1 MDIVSALIEEN
12 INKAREINTILESNE
27 EQLQHIEKDT
37 INIKQNNY
45 YANRVLDYFNS
56 WYTYLKPKFFK
67 EEKTVNMSIPNI
79 TITDTDIKNLDNM
92 EELKELT
99 NKITCM
105 LDQQNESLSVLTED
119 IDTNNLRIQRNQNK
133 IKQLL

>member
-67 EEKTVNMSIPNI
+67 EEKIVNMSIPNI
-79 TITDTDIKNLDNM
+79 TITDSDIKHLDNM

>member
-1 MDIVSALIEEN
+1 MDIVSALIEDN

-56 WYTYLKPKFFK
+56 WYTYLKPKLFK
-67 EEKTVNMSIPNI
+67 EEKIVNMSIPNI

-105 LDQQNESLSVLTED
+105 LDQQNDSLSVLTED
-119 IDTNNLRIQRNQNK
+119 IDTNNLRIQRNKNK

>member
-1 MDIVSALIEEN
+1 MDGYEA
-12 INKAREINTILESNE
+12 
-27 EQLQHIEKDT
+27 QLQHIEKDT

-67 EEKTVNMSIPNI
+67 EEITVSMSIPNI

>member
-1 MDIVSALIEEN
+1 MDIVSALIEDN
-12 INKAREINTILESNE
+12 INKAREINTILEGNE
-27 EQLQHIEKDT
+27 EQLQHIENDT
-37 INIKQNNY
+37 INIRQNNY

-56 WYTYLKPKFFK
+56 WYTYLKPKLFK
-67 EEKTVNMSIPNI
+67 EEKIVNMSIPNI

-105 LDQQNESLSVLTED
+105 LDQQNDSLSVLTED

>member
-12 INKAREINTILESNE
+12 INKAREINTILEGNE

>member
-1 MDIVSALIEEN
+1 
-12 INKAREINTILESNE
+12 
-27 EQLQHIEKDT
+27 
-37 INIKQNNY
+37 
-45 YANRVLDYFNS
+45 
-56 WYTYLKPKFFK
+56 
-67 EEKTVNMSIPNI
+67 MSIPNI

-105 LDQQNESLSVLTED
+105 LDQQNESLSALTED

>member
-1 MDIVSALIEEN
+1 MDIVSALIEDN
-12 INKAREINTILESNE
+12 INKAREINTILEGNE

-92 EELKELT
+92 EKLKELT

-105 LDQQNESLSVLTED
+105 LDQQNESLSALTED

>member
-1 MDIVSALIEEN
+1 MDIVSALIEDN
-12 INKAREINTILESNE
+12 INKAREINTILEGNE
-27 EQLQHIEKDT
+27 EQLQHIEQ
-37 INIKQNNY
+37 NITNIQQNNY

-56 WYTYLKPKFFK
+56 WYTYLKPKRFK
-67 EEKTVNMSIPNI
+67 EEITVSMSIPNI

>member
-1 MDIVSALIEEN
+1 MDIVSALIEDN

-105 LDQQNESLSVLTED
+105 LDQQNESLSALTED